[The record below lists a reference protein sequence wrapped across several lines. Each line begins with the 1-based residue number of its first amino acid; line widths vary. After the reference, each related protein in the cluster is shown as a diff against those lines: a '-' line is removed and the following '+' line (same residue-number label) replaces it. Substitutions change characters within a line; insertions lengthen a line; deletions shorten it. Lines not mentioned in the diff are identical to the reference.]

1 MMASSP
7 LSPWQIQVDVAP
19 GRIMLCPILLNDD
32 EHSHLPQAPVASRK
46 ERLIAVVD
54 AIITC

>member
-7 LSPWQIQVDVAP
+7 LSPWQIQVDVAHSA
-19 GRIMLCPILLNDD
+19 IMLCPILLNGDQ
-32 EHSHLPQAPVASRK
+32 HSHLPQPPVASRM
-46 ERLIAVVD
+46 ERLSAVAD